1 MNKQEAIG
9 LFKLAPMTQEKY
21 DKDLDNANGFDV
33 ADVLAGLYVKLTKKY
48 DKKVRDIQKSQRNLS
63 KVYNCQPEQEQSR
76 PNKYKDICKD
86 VDSFIHKDMFQQ
98 KELAILLDKI
108 AEVTV
113 KYITASSNTYN
124 VRTPAL
130 IKQVCFMTCYLMY
143 NTCGRLQIITK
154 GEYDF
159 SHCGIQTYVMKYLHD
174 KTKALGHEFFVKEDV
189 VFTKDRWGIS
199 PRYYVEDGM
208 LYVPEMPFKYAGCKD
223 DILGYIVRQMLLSI
237 EYEKYVDVFAGSGS
251 SILQLKMKEGCDYTV
266 NDLNH
271 ANYCFYQCMK
281 DDQLYKTFIDL
292 IVDEQKEF
300 LNIQEKYNNEQLDK
314 ASVNKFLQKKYQDYL
329 NVYEGKKIVST
340 EETAV
345 DFVMLHNMLKQ
356 GKPPQRSLKGS
367 NFTTELR
374 NDICK
379 WIFKRDFIGVHNVY
393 KKDNVSLLC
402 EKDSNLISS
411 VPNSDKV
418 VLHLDPPYI
427 ATAQYAV
434 GAYNY
439 SNLIALLDSIKA
451 VHSKKKFIYHC
462 QTFYNTSAKEKERDI
477 FKQVMNYWNTF
488 DENLWV
494 TFYMEVPDLKAIKSS
509 VTADSSLDEKI
520 DAFLYMSNVNKNE
533 YYLNEFGKHIR
544 DTFFKPREIIITNFN
559 VSISPKYYP
568 PESMSPYNRNKNTPP
583 AKDCIITTVPLKDY
597 LMKLIPLL

>member
-9 LFKLAPMTQEKY
+9 LFKLTPMTQEKY
-21 DKDLDNANGFDV
+21 DKDLDNANGTDV
-33 ADVLAGLYVKLTKKY
+33 ADVLAELYVKLTEKY
-48 DKKVRDIQKSQRNLS
+48 NEEVKDIQKRQRDLS
-63 KVYNCQPEQEQSR
+63 SVYDFQSR
-76 PNKYKDICKD
+76 QRQYQQICKD
-86 VDSFIHKDMFQQ
+86 VDSFIHKDMFNQP
-98 KELAILLDKI
+98 ELTVLLDKI

-113 KYITASSNTYN
+113 KYIAASSNTYN

-143 NTCGRLQIITK
+143 DTSGKLQIITK

-174 KTKALGHEFFVKEDV
+174 KTKALGHKFFVKENV
-189 VFTKDRWGIS
+189 VFTKDQWGIS

-223 DILGYIVRQMLLSI
+223 DMLGYIVRQMLLSI

-251 SILQLKMKEGCDYTV
+251 SVLQLKIKDSSDYTV

-281 DDQLYKTFIDL
+281 DDPLYQKFMKL

-300 LNIQEKYNNEQLDK
+300 LDLQEKYDK
-314 ASVNKFLQKKYQDYL
+314 GQHDETFVKDFLRQKYQDYL
-329 NVYEGKKIVST
+329 DVYEGKKVVST

-345 DFVMLHNMLKQ
+345 CFVMFHNMLQQ
-356 GKPPQRSLKGS
+356 GKPPARSYKGS
-367 NFTTELR
+367 DFTSELR
-374 NDICK
+374 NDICR
-379 WIFKRDFIGVHNVY
+379 WIFERDFAGVHNIY
-393 KKDNVSLLC
+393 KRGNVSLLC
-402 EKDSNLISS
+402 QKDSNLISS
-411 VPNSDKV
+411 VPDSDKV

-439 SNLIALLDSIKA
+439 SDLIALLDSIKA
-451 VHSKKKFIYHC
+451 VHSKKRFIYHC
-462 QTFYNTSAKEKERDI
+462 QTFYNASASKKDRDV
-477 FKQVMNYWNTF
+477 FKQVMSYWNTF
-488 DENLWV
+488 DEDLWV

-509 VTADSSLDEKI
+509 VTADSSLVEKI

-533 YYLNEFGKHIR
+533 YYLNWYGKRIK
-544 DTFFKPREIIITNFN
+544 DTFFKPREIIITNFE
-559 VSISPKYYP
+559 VSINPKYYAQD
-568 PESMSPYNRNKNTPP
+568 SMNPYNRDKSNSYL
-583 AKDCIITTVPLKDY
+583 KDYIITTVPLKDY
-597 LMKLIPLL
+597 LIKLLPLL

>member
-1 MNKQEAIG
+1 MNKAEAIG

-21 DKDLDNANGFDV
+21 DKDLDNANGIDV
-33 ADVLAGLYVKLTKKY
+33 ADVLADLYVELTERYDDKVKDVKK
-48 DKKVRDIQKSQRNLS
+48 KQRNLS
-63 KVYNCQPEQEQSR
+63 SVYDFKSR
-76 PNKYKDICKD
+76 QKKYGDICRD
-86 VDSFIHKDMFQQ
+86 VDSFIRKDMFSQP
-98 KELAILLDKI
+98 ELAVLLDKI

-113 KYITASSNTYN
+113 KYIAASSNTYN

-143 NTCGRLQIITK
+143 DTCGRLQIITR

-174 KTKALGHEFFVKEDV
+174 KTKALGYEFFVKEDV
-189 VFTKDRWGIS
+189 VFTKDKWGIS

-208 LYVPEMPFKYAGCKD
+208 LDVPEMPFKYAGCKD

-292 IVDEQKEF
+292 IVDEQKIF
-300 LNIQEKYNNEQLDK
+300 LNLQEQYDNGQQNE

-345 DFVMLHNMLKQ
+345 DFVMLHNMLKM
-356 GKPPQRSLKGS
+356 GKPPARSYKGS
-367 NFTTELR
+367 DFTTELK

-379 WIFKRDFIGVHNVY
+379 WIFKRDFAGVHNIY
-393 KKDNVSLLC
+393 KRDNVSLLC
-402 EKDSNLISS
+402 KKDSDLISS
-411 VPNSDKV
+411 VPDNDKV
-418 VLHLDPPYI
+418 VLQLDPPYI
-427 ATAQYAV
+427 ATAQYTV
-434 GAYNY
+434 GVYNY
-439 SNLIALLDSIKA
+439 NDLIALLDSIKA
-451 VHSKKKFIYHC
+451 VHSNKKFIYHC
-462 QTFYNTSAKEKERDI
+462 QTFYNDSDKNNANVKAVFRQIME
-477 FKQVMNYWNTF
+477 YWNTF
-488 DENLWV
+488 DEDLWV
-494 TFYMEVPDLKAIKSS
+494 TFYMKESETVPD
-509 VTADSSLDEKI
+509 DPSLDERLR
-520 DAFLYMSNVNKNE
+520 DFLYLANVNNND
-533 YYLNEFGKHIR
+533 YHLNEFGEHVK
-544 DTFFKPREIIITNFN
+544 DTFFKPREIIITNFQ
-559 VSISPKYYP
+559 VSIDIKYY
-568 PESMSPYNRNKNTPP
+568 SQQFMSPYNRNKNTPSE
-583 AKDCIITTVPLKDY
+583 KNYIITTVPLKDY
-597 LMKLIPLL
+597 LSKLLPLL